1 MSLQKKI
8 ENNNIFTSK
17 SDVLK
22 FLSTK
27 IKKSHIE
34 FIYDFTVFE
43 WKQNRS
49 EIIENILQ
57 KFSKP
62 IIVRSS
68 AIGEDSVEGS
78 EAGVYDSILN
88 VDPNSKNS
96 VVFAINEVIKSYK
109 NKNNSNTKNQILIQK
124 QTLDISTSGVIFS
137 RNPSNGSP
145 YFIINFEKGGSTT
158 GVTHGSINDTVKI
171 FRNIDK
177 TKIPNIWK
185 KLVDS
190 IKEIE
195 LLLKSS
201 SLDIEF
207 GISKSN
213 KIIIFQVRPLTT
225 VNHISSSYDKKIQK
239 LLLKIKNSYSEL
251 SKTPKV
257 PGKSTIYSDMADWN
271 PSEIIGNNPNPLD
284 FSLYDYLVLNDSW
297 YKGRIILG
305 YQNLPYGKLMVK
317 FGNKPYID
325 TRKSFNSLIPSN
337 IDQKLI
343 PKLIDYY
350 MAKLSEHPDWH
361 DKVEFDILFT
371 CYTPDM
377 NLRLNDLQKYNFSK
391 KEIVSIKNSLIDFTN
406 NIFKNYNKINESSN
420 NSIEKMK
427 KNRISLMSNIES
439 STKSYKNLL
448 SISEQLLFDCKN
460 FGIIPFSTMAR
471 LAFVAAILL
480 KNLVKQKYLTQEFVD
495 KFMNTINSPLSDFR
509 EDLLKYSNQN
519 ITKSQILK
527 KYGHLRPGTYDINA
541 IRYDSQNDFF
551 NDVKFDKIKK
561 SSKKIPKTNIKNIFK
576 NKFGLTEIDFFIFC
590 KKSIESRENLKFE
603 FTRNLSDA
611 LELISVSGEKLGF
624 TRDDLS
630 FLNIDYIFSTY
641 KKYDK
646 SVLKNHWR
654 KKIQLEKTKKLLQ
667 DSLILPPLILS
678 KNDFE
683 TISYYR
689 ARPNFIT
696 SKKITSKILYLKN
709 SNNSKIEDHIVLLN
723 NADPGYDWVFAKNP
737 SALITKYGGVASH
750 MAIRC
755 AEIGLPAAIGCGELL
770 FEQLKK
776 SSKILLDCKNEKIT
790 ILENKKIDP
799 YFEEKK
805 ILKSLGYIK

>member
-1 MSLQKKI
+1 
-8 ENNNIFTSK
+8 
-17 SDVLK
+17 
-22 FLSTK
+22 
-27 IKKSHIE
+27 
-34 FIYDFTVFE
+34 
-43 WKQNRS
+43 
-49 EIIENILQ
+49 
-57 KFSKP
+57 
-62 IIVRSS
+62 
-68 AIGEDSVEGS
+68 
-78 EAGVYDSILN
+78 
-88 VDPNSKNS
+88 
-96 VVFAINEVIKSYK
+96 
-109 NKNNSNTKNQILIQK
+109 
-124 QTLDISTSGVIFS
+124 
-137 RNPSNGSP
+137 
-145 YFIINFEKGGSTT
+145 
-158 GVTHGSINDTVKI
+158 
-171 FRNIDK
+171 
-177 TKIPNIWK
+177 
-185 KLVDS
+185 
-190 IKEIE
+190 
-195 LLLKSS
+195 
-201 SLDIEF
+201 
-207 GISKSN
+207 
-213 KIIIFQVRPLTT
+213 
-225 VNHISSSYDKKIQK
+225 
-239 LLLKIKNSYSEL
+239 
-251 SKTPKV
+251 
-257 PGKSTIYSDMADWN
+257 
-271 PSEIIGNNPNPLD
+271 
-284 FSLYDYLVLNDSW
+284 
-297 YKGRIILG
+297 
-305 YQNLPYGKLMVK
+305 MVK